1 VPDASGE
8 PETEI
13 DVLRQQSKKAWD
25 SLEEVVGDVTADQ
38 ANWWPPGTANSI
50 GSIYLH
56 VMINADVEISRLI
69 HRHEP
74 LVESKWGGE
83 VGQGSTYD
91 PDRYDRWVRHA
102 AVDWEVL
109 RNYGRAVHR
118 AVSDS
123 LDALTAEQLDL
134 PVDMI
139 RAGLGIWQGRDLFE
153 LHGSRHVLLHAG
165 EIACLKGMQGGT
177 GWAESDAFR
186 AAVIVEDL
194 DQ

>member
-1 VPDASGE
+1 MPDASGE

-83 VGQGSTYD
+83 VGQGGA
-91 PDRYDRWVRHA
+91 DREPPVGPLDHVA
-102 AVDWEVL
+102 
-109 RNYGRAVHR
+109 GRSR
-118 AVSDS
+118 
-123 LDALTAEQLDL
+123 
-134 PVDMI
+134 DM
-139 RAGLGIWQGRDLFE
+139 
-153 LHGSRHVLLHAG
+153 VLL
-165 EIACLKGMQGGT
+165 
-177 GWAESDAFR
+177 
-186 AAVIVEDL
+186 
-194 DQ
+194 